1 MSQSPGTTVDKGEEM
16 LVALKTIYSSVQGT
30 VLSNERPAVRKD
42 HRLAGEHAHSE
53 TTDKSSEYQT

>member
-1 MSQSPGTTVDKGEEM
+1 MSQSPGTTVDKGEEK

-30 VLSNERPAVRKD
+30 VLSNERPVRKD